1 MWNWNDPFSKIVAG
15 SLEQKNAEDAILVG
29 SNLFVGMDGHLFNVF
44 WNEHSF
50 LKWGRMRDVGER
62 QAAC

>member
-1 MWNWNDPFSKIVAG
+1 MWNGNDPFSKIVAG
-15 SLEQKNAEDAILVG
+15 SLEQQNAEDAILAG
-29 SNLFVGMDGHLFNVF
+29 SNLFILDVYLFNVF

>member
-1 MWNWNDPFSKIVAG
+1 MWNWNDPFSEIVAG
-15 SLEQKNAEDAILVG
+15 SLEQQNAKG
-29 SNLFVGMDGHLFNVF
+29 SKLFVGMDGHLFNVF
-44 WNEHSF
+44 WKEHSF